1 MTDANAP
8 PTVDT
13 TFMKTSIRSLLAA
26 STIAILVTA
35 CGIGTTSTPPSS
47 EPSPTSPPPS
57 VAPSEAPEETP
68 AANPTVVGTLTM
80 IGAAVDGPGGPLA
93 DAVAGDLSQPVF
105 VRGAL
110 FLDTDGQL
118 YFAESLVDAE
128 APTFGDLRVRVAN
141 YPTDGPTWDMASAE
155 LTGLQEA
162 NGIRF
167 YADTKIYGTL
177 SQ

>member
-1 MTDANAP
+1 
-8 PTVDT
+8 
-13 TFMKTSIRSLLAA
+13 MKTSIRSLLAA
-26 STIAILVTA
+26 STIAILLTA

-57 VAPSEAPEETP
+57 VAPSEAPEAPEETP

-93 DAVAGDLSQPVF
+93 DALAGDLSQPVF

-167 YADTKIYGTL
+167 YADTKLYGTL
-177 SQ
+177 TQ

>member
-1 MTDANAP
+1 
-8 PTVDT
+8 
-13 TFMKTSIRSLLAA
+13 MKTSIRSLLAA
-26 STIAILVTA
+26 STFAILLTA

-57 VAPSEAPEETP
+57 VAPSEAPEAPEETP

-93 DAVAGDLSQPVF
+93 DALAGDLSQPVF

-167 YADTKIYGTL
+167 YADTKLYGTL
-177 SQ
+177 TQ

>member
-1 MTDANAP
+1 
-8 PTVDT
+8 
-13 TFMKTSIRSLLAA
+13 MKTSIRSLLAA
-26 STIAILVTA
+26 STIAILLAA
-35 CGIGTTSTPPSS
+35 CGAGTTSTPPSS
-47 EPSPTSPPPS
+47 EPSPTSPPAVAPS
-57 VAPSEAPEETP
+57 EPPSLAPSEAPEETP

-93 DAVAGDLSQPVF
+93 DALAGDLSQPVF

-141 YPTDGPTWDMASAE
+141 YPTDGPTWDMASAD

-167 YADTKIYGTL
+167 YADTKLYGTIT
-177 SQ
+177 Q